1 MSDAGWKAVLRLG
14 VPTFFCAS
22 CKVVEPLRLSRGENE
37 TLASQHWRVEKHRQD
52 SKRSWREESLVSSW
66 LVCSKECGRVLVAK
80 KIKEHGTS
88 LPTAVYRACGP
99 SEPSEP

>member
-37 TLASQHWRVEKHRQD
+37 TCASQHWRVEKRG
-52 SKRSWREESLVSSW
+52 SWHGSLMSAW
-66 LVCSKECGRVLVAK
+66 LVCSKECGRALVAK

-88 LPTAVYRACGP
+88 LPTAVYSVCGP
-99 SEPSEP
+99 SESSEP